1 MLFGLNLGLNLTW
14 HWSPGALIFIILLCL
29 LYMLAIRQGRKRNSQ
44 EAVLKTR
51 NVVAFVT
58 AIVIIALLLLTPLDT
73 LARTQLFAA
82 HMVQVVFLI
91 TLCAPLILLASPG
104 WLWEPLI
111 QQPIARSILRR
122 LTHPLLA
129 SFIFNLTFLVWHA
142 PNPFHYALQ
151 HGSVYHIELLSLFLA
166 SLLNWW
172 PLIGP
177 VRELR
182 PISYPM
188 QMVYAFLDGQPVDV
202 FAFLLVFTGAVFY
215 PYYQI
220 PAQLVQLGLT
230 AYPLQA
236 VGGTFLLIPGVVDLI
251 VMTPLFFRWLQH
263 MEARAKVA
271 DQQRQEEL
279 DAEAAL
285 EDEEEYDEVDM
296 PQIEPSEA

>member
-14 HWSPGALIFIILLCL
+14 HWSPGALTFIILLCL
-29 LYMLAIRQGRKRNSQ
+29 LYMLAIRQGRRRNPQ

-51 NVVAFVT
+51 NVVAFGT
-58 AIVIIALLLLTPLDT
+58 SIVIMALLLLTPFDT

-91 TLCAPLILLASPG
+91 TLCAPLFLLASPG
-104 WLWEPLI
+104 WLWQPLL
-111 QQPIARSILRR
+111 QQPAARSILRW
-122 LTHPLLA
+122 LTRPLVA
-129 SFIFNLTFLVWHA
+129 SVIFNLTFLLWHA
-142 PNPFHYALQ
+142 PNPFRFALQ
-151 HGSVYHIELLSLFLA
+151 HGPVYHIELLSLFLA

-182 PISYPM
+182 PSSYPL
-188 QMVYAFLDGQPVDV
+188 QMVYAFLDGQPVDI
-202 FAFLLVFTGAVFY
+202 FAFLLVFTGTVFY

-220 PAQLVQLGLT
+220 PAPLIQLGLT

-263 MEARAKVA
+263 MEDRAKLA

-279 DAEAAL
+279 DAEAAF
-285 EDEEEYDEVDM
+285 EDEEVDNEVDI